1 MPKAFVLASK
11 GISLTSRLIRWWQWG
26 FPYTHVA
33 YVFNLENQEDPYVI
47 EAWWDGVREGY
58 FSEVHTPGTEYS
70 VYSVE
75 VSGEQKDKIE
85 TFLFSQIHK
94 PYDWLGI
101 LGFPLRNWKLESENR
116 WFCSELVFAAF
127 KQAGIELLKN
137 THPSEVSPRL
147 FLKSPLLKFEY
158 STKLPK
164 LPGVKHGIS
173 RSTPESYTA

>member
-1 MPKAFVLASK
+1 MPKVHVLASK
-11 GISLTSRLIRWWQWG
+11 GKSITSQPIKWRQWG
-26 FPYTHVA
+26 FPYTHIA
-33 YVFNLENQEDPYVI
+33 YCFDLSNPDDPYVI
-47 EAWWDGVREGY
+47 EAWWNGVRCGK
-58 FSEVHTPGTEYS
+58 FSQVHTPGTEFA

-75 VSGEQKDKIE
+75 VTKEQREKIRD
-85 TFLFSQIHK
+85 FLYKQIGK

-101 LGFPLRNWKLESENR
+101 LGFILLNPNIESKDR

-158 STKLPK
+158 STKLP
-164 LPGVKHGIS
+164 GVKHGIS
-173 RSTPESYTA
+173 RSTPEGSTA